1 MAQALPVMLFMS
13 MPIIVLQKKALAP
26 GMIAGF
32 VLVRTLSNVARA
44 PLQSAGIVFGQET
57 GRRISISDG
66 GGARRVTKSA
76 ARLFAV
82 SSGLASGVLL
92 AGGEPLTYLWTGSD
106 AHFDEP
112 LMVAAT
118 LPMILTP
125 VAVLIHNILVSHQA
139 PLMPAVARGVQLLLT
154 LVAYSAASVLDA
166 PLRMM
171 VALSIG
177 EIFGF
182 APVAYLAAAQL
193 IPGLALSF
201 HLRSRR
207 AGGGRHDDR
216 RAGDSFPARARTA
229 RGKPRT
235 RLDVRGHRRSPGT
248 GRPPGRS

>member
-1 MAQALPVMLFMS
+1 MES
-13 MPIIVLQKKALAP
+13 
-26 GMIAGF
+26 
-32 VLVRTLSNVARA
+32 RS
-44 PLQSAGIVFGQET
+44 
-57 GRRISISDG
+57 
-66 GGARRVTKSA
+66 
-76 ARLFAV
+76 
-82 SSGLASGVLL
+82 
-92 AGGEPLTYLWTGSD
+92 TYLWTGSD
-106 AHFDEP
+106 AHLDEP
-112 LMVAAT
+112 LIVAAT

-177 EIFGF
+177 QIFGF

-216 RAGDSFPARARTA
+216 RAGDSFPAKARTA

-235 RLDVRGHRRSPGT
+235 RLDVRGHRRSPGA